1 MTAFIL
7 SSAIAF
13 ALYQLLASVSWPV
26 SSGTIPFR
34 WGEITLNTDV
44 IAVALKLMRAAIVA
58 AVLISI
64 LLIHTFTSPADVIS
78 KYEVNVV
85 FGFLFGPLFAI
96 WVNNVV
102 MHDANEDLSRTQ
114 ILAAIGLLLLFSLGA
129 VGNETANVI
138 RRYAQ
143 TLSSVKVP
151 GAELSFT
158 SGKERSDRV
167 SSTPFAN
174 SGGSTT
180 FSTTASPG
188 LSNVSALDQIIQRD
202 SDYLN
207 EIFSPKNSAGKAPV
221 EDLNKA
227 RGFTQASIVPPL
239 SCLFAWY
246 ERTGDSH
253 SVDRYLTG
261 YVDALRQLDALN
273 TQMNAPAGPPA
284 QAADRKSQ
292 EALRLKEISLEFV
305 RHGLATALDLASSIA
320 PKDLPDKCK
329 QWFKIYCPLADYG
342 DDGLKVRQCLSA
354 ASKQFD
360 PWSSAAKS
368 DLIEKRILFL
378 SDGLAEFITPQGVDS
393 RGLEALPYFAIARAS
408 LMEQL
413 GQHEAAASV
422 LDDWLR
428 LRNQENGRLQ
438 KQAELEANPLLRL
451 KDEWFVLRVRSMLA
465 TYVEHWLD
473 DQATAAAT
481 VVQTEHIEN
490 LRISLDGFKVRLL
503 KADFF
508 KELDKACQTK
518 CEPIFKRPTECN
530 SEEPF
535 KRRKLWQKLYTS
547 YISFKYAL
555 IHRALAHPDYQ
566 SQFAETTN
574 DEARRLVNFDLS
586 CGEQPDV
593 YYAQS
598 LLAFVEN
605 AVSYSKVR
613 SGLDSEDAQKKR
625 LDEAQHAAKFG
636 LEVIKTAAT
645 EDQQRAGKRYLERI
659 ASSFAVQVQ
668 ESLKAQ
674 LKRVEQA
681 KKELAE

>member
-13 ALYQLLASVSWPV
+13 ALYELLASVNWPV
-26 SSGTIPFR
+26 SSGKIPFR
-34 WGEITLNTDV
+34 WGEITVKTEV
-44 IAVALKLMRAAIVA
+44 IAFTLNLVRAAIVA
-58 AVLISI
+58 VILISI
-64 LLIHTFTSPADVIS
+64 LFIHTFTTPADVIS

-96 WVNNVV
+96 WVNNIV
-102 MHDANEDLSRTQ
+102 MLDANLSRTQ

-151 GAELSFT
+151 GAELSFA

-167 SSTPFAN
+167 SAAPFG
-174 SGGSTT
+174 GGSTT

-188 LSNVSALDQIIQRD
+188 LSNVSVLDQIIQRD
-202 SDYLN
+202 SDYMN
-207 EIFSPKNSAGKAPV
+207 EIFSPKNSAGTVPV
-221 EDLNKA
+221 EELGKA
-227 RGFTQASIVPPL
+227 KGFAQASIVPPL

-292 EALRLKEISLEFV
+292 EALRLKEIGSEFV
-305 RHGLATALDLASSIA
+305 RHGLATALEIASSTA
-320 PKDLPDKCK
+320 PKDLPDICK
-329 QWFKIYCPLADYG
+329 QWFTIYCPLADYG

-354 ASKQFD
+354 GSKQFD

-368 DLIEKRILFL
+368 ALIEKRIAFL
-378 SDGLAEFITPQGVDS
+378 SDGLAGFITPQGVDS
-393 RGLEALPYFAIARAS
+393 RGLEAMPYFAIARAS
-408 LMEQL
+408 LMEQR
-413 GQHEAAASV
+413 GEHEAAASV

-428 LRNQENGRLQ
+428 LRNQENQRPE
-438 KQAELEANPLLRL
+438 KQSELAAYPLVRL
-451 KDEWFVLRVRSMLA
+451 KDEWFALRVRSMLA
-465 TYVEHWLD
+465 TYVEHWFD
-473 DQATAAAT
+473 DQDTAAAT

-490 LRISLDGFKVRLL
+490 LRIMLDGFKTRLL

-518 CEPIFKRPTECN
+518 CEPVFKRPTECN
-530 SEEPF
+530 SDEPP
-535 KRRKLWQKLYTS
+535 KRLKLWQKLYTS

-566 SQFAETTN
+566 SQFAETIN
-574 DEARRLVNFDLS
+574 DEARRLVNYDLS
-586 CGEQPDV
+586 CGGDQSDV

-598 LLAFVEN
+598 LLGFVEN

-613 SGLDSEDAQKKR
+613 TGIDGEDAQKKR
-625 LDEAQHAAKFG
+625 LDEAQHAGKLG
-636 LEVIKTAAT
+636 LEIIKTAAT
-645 EDQQRAGKRYLERI
+645 EDQERAGKRYLERI
-659 ASSFAVQVQ
+659 AGSFAVQVQ
-668 ESLKAQ
+668 ENLKTQ
-674 LKRVEQA
+674 LKKIEQA
-681 KKELAE
+681 KKDLAE